1 MNDLR
6 ASADKADGRLER
18 KLHYEFTKLRAR
30 GRGQLRSMFHS
41 NYDPAVP
48 ISASSQQYLFVNPPD
63 APITDEKSEGL
74 QVGPDYGAE
83 NVHGILAILPK
94 GYSHE
99 FADPIPPPLHQIM
112 VLAMTTML

>member
-6 ASADKADGRLER
+6 ESADKADGRLER
-18 KLHYEFTKLRAR
+18 KLHYEFTKLRAK
-30 GRGQLRSMFHS
+30 GQLRAMFRS
-41 NYDPAVP
+41 NYAPVVP
-48 ISASSQQYLFVNPPD
+48 ICASSQQDSVVEPPS
-63 APITDEKSEGL
+63 ASITGEKREGL
-74 QVGPDYGAE
+74 QVDPDHGAE